1 MKKDKNLDEL
11 FRDKLL
17 NYEQEPPAYILDN
30 VLAGVA
36 GARRNRK
43 IVFWR
48 IAGVA
53 AALLL
58 AFIAGWQINTRNG
71 QNVRP
76 AVIVNQQTAPGMP
89 ADVNPDN
96 SANESGNQPG
106 SLPSEI
112 VNKPGMENL
121 QLAEV
126 SKEIQI
132 NQINEYQAKSVVAN
146 SKSGQLISAD
156 ESVLAASN
164 EESGILKPLKSL
176 FRQISQ
182 GSPNVLVKPEKLKS
196 EEHLATIQDKTI
208 DQQIMEQNK
217 QAMLAENQ
225 TKAKSRWLIGAQV
238 SPEYNVSRSSHS
250 QVYASNMLN
259 ASSNPVDIGGG
270 ISVEYKK
277 GKRWSLQSGVYY
289 SGMGQ
294 SSGNS
299 SYSSGKNYTLA
310 SADRGS
316 AYFNTNVTIDANT
329 SKMMMNSTAGVIE
342 FKGIPSG
349 IVLGT
354 NLEDK
359 TLASNA
365 VVVSDARFIQNF
377 EYIEIPLYLR
387 YTLIDSKFDVEMM
400 GGFSSNVLVGNQT
413 FMESSAGKNRIGS
426 TKDMESMSYSGT
438 LGIGL
443 KYGLSKRVSLN
454 VEPRIKYF
462 LNSLNSNSAVI
473 YKPYTVGVFT
483 GLSYEF

>member
-1 MKKDKNLDEL
+1 MKNDKNLDEL

-71 QNVRP
+71 QNVKP
-76 AVIVNQQTAPGMP
+76 AVILSQQKAPEISTGVKP
-89 ADVNPDN
+89 EIA
-96 SANESGNQPG
+96 ANESENQSGNM
-106 SLPSEI
+106 PSEI

-126 SKEIQI
+126 AKGNQVSKNSTKLLTE
-132 NQINEYQAKSVVAN
+132 N
-146 SKSGQLISAD
+146 SKSEQIAFVV
-156 ESVLAASN
+156 ESLRIAKN
-164 EESGILKPLKSL
+164 EESALLKPVKSL
-176 FRQISQ
+176 FRLINSGSQ
-182 GSPNVLVKPEKLKS
+182 NVATNLHEINKS
-196 EEHLATIQDKTI
+196 TQQAVRTDKTI
-208 DQQIMEQNK
+208 DQQIMEQNR
-217 QAMLAENQ
+217 QVMLAENQ
-225 TKAKSRWLIGAQV
+225 TKEKSRWLVGAQV

-250 QVYASNMLN
+250 QVYASNMLS
-259 ASSNPVDIGGG
+259 ASSNPVDLGGG

-299 SYSSGKNYTLA
+299 SYSNRNITS
-310 SADRGS
+310 SADFASNLGKE
-316 AYFNTNVTIDANT
+316 YFNAPVNIDSNN

-359 TLASNA
+359 TLVSNA

-387 YTLIDSKFDVEMM
+387 YTLIDSKFDVEML
-400 GGFSSNVLVGNQT
+400 GGFSSNLLVGNQT

-443 KYGLSKRVSLN
+443 KYGLSKSIYLN
-454 VEPRIKYF
+454 VEPRVKYY
-462 LNSLNSNSAVI
+462 LNSLNSNSAVT
-473 YKPYTVGVFT
+473 YKPYTIGVFT

>member
-17 NYEQEPPAYILDN
+17 NYEQEPPAYILDH

-58 AFIAGWQINTRNG
+58 AFIAGWQINSRDG
-71 QNVRP
+71 QPGKP
-76 AVIVNQQTAPGMP
+76 AVIVSQQKTPEISTAAKPEI
-89 ADVNPDN
+89 A
-96 SANESGNQPG
+96 ANESGNQPG
-106 SLPSEI
+106 NLQSEI
-112 VNKPGMENL
+112 VNKPGRVNL

-126 SKEIQI
+126 ANE
-132 NQINEYQAKSVVAN
+132 NQISKSRTESSTSN
-146 SKSGQLISAD
+146 SKSEQIASANESLIVAK
-156 ESVLAASN
+156 N
-164 EESGILKPLKSL
+164 EESALLKPVKSL
-176 FRQISQ
+176 FRLISS
-182 GSPNVLVKPEKLKS
+182 GSQNV
-196 EEHLATIQDKTI
+196 ATNLHEIKKVTPQTEQTDKTI
-208 DQQIMEQNK
+208 DQQIMEQNR
-217 QAMLAENQ
+217 QVMMAENQ
-225 TKAKSRWLIGAQV
+225 TKGKSRWLVGAQV

-259 ASSNPVDIGGG
+259 SSPNPVDVGGG

-277 GKRWSLQSGVYY
+277 GKRWSLQSGIYY

-299 SYSSGKNYTLA
+299 NSNSAKNFTLA
-310 SADRGS
+310 GADRGS
-316 AYFNTNVTIDANT
+316 EYFNTNATIDASN

-387 YTLIDSKFDVEMM
+387 YTLIDSKFDVEML

-413 FMESSAGKNRIGS
+413 FMESSAGKSLIGS

-438 LGIGL
+438 LGVGL
-443 KYGLSKRVSLN
+443 KYGLSKRIYLN
-454 VEPRIKYF
+454 VEPRVKYY
-462 LNSLNSNSAVI
+462 LNSLNRNSAVT
-473 YKPYTVGVFT
+473 YKPYTIGVFT

>member
-36 GARRNRK
+36 GARGNRK
-43 IVFWR
+43 IAFWR

-76 AVIVNQQTAPGMP
+76 AVIVNQQVAPEIP
-89 ADVNPDN
+89 ADVKQEITT
-96 SANESGNQPG
+96 NESGNQPG

-126 SKEIQI
+126 AKRNKISKK
-132 NQINEYQAKSVVAN
+132 NTKSIPEN
-146 SKSGQLISAD
+146 SKSEQIAAVD
-156 ESVLAASN
+156 ESLLVVKD
-164 EESGILKPLKSL
+164 EESVILKPIKSL
-176 FRQISQ
+176 LGLINR
-182 GSPNVLVKPEKLKS
+182 G
-196 EEHLATIQDKTI
+196 TQDMANYLQEIKTGTQLDSKTNKTI
-208 DQQIMEQNK
+208 DQQIMEQNR

-225 TKAKSRWLIGAQV
+225 TKGKSRWLVGAQV

-250 QVYASNMLN
+250 EVYASNMLS
-259 ASSNPVDIGGG
+259 ASSNPVDVGGG

-277 GKRWSLQSGVYY
+277 GKRWSLQSGIYY

-299 SYSSGKNYTLA
+299 SYSNRNITS
-310 SADRGS
+310 SADFASNLGKE
-316 AYFNTNVTIDANT
+316 YFNAPVNIDSNT
-329 SKMMMNSTAGVIE
+329 SKMMLNSTAGVIE

-443 KYGLSKRVSLN
+443 KYGLSKSIYLN
-454 VEPRIKYF
+454 VEPRVKYY
-462 LNSLNSNSAVI
+462 LNSLNSNSAVT
-473 YKPYTVGVFT
+473 YKPYTIGVFT

>member
-58 AFIAGWQINTRNG
+58 AFIAGWQINTKNG
-71 QNVRP
+71 QEVKP
-76 AVIVNQQTAPGMP
+76 EIIVSQQSDFEKTGVVKPEITP
-89 ADVNPDN
+89 VESENL
-96 SANESGNQPG
+96 SGNMK
-106 SLPSEI
+106 SKI
-112 VNKPGMENL
+112 VNKSGMKNL

-126 SKEIQI
+126 DKENQI
-132 NQINEYQAKSVVAN
+132 NQISKKTTKSIAEN
-146 SKSGQLISAD
+146 SKSEQITSAD
-156 ESVLAASN
+156 EYLIAHKSEDSVM
-164 EESGILKPLKSL
+164 LKPVRSL
-176 FRQISQ
+176 FRMVNR
-182 GSPNVLVKPEKLKS
+182 GSENLAKNLLAIKKEAPKAANS
-196 EEHLATIQDKTI
+196 EKTI
-208 DQQIMEQNK
+208 DQQIMEQNR
-217 QAMLAENQ
+217 QVMLAENQ
-225 TKAKSRWLIGAQV
+225 TKEKSRWLVGAQV
-238 SPEYNVSRSSHS
+238 SPEYSVSRSNHS

-259 ASSNPVDIGGG
+259 ASTNPVDVGGG
-270 ISVEYKK
+270 ISVEFKK

-294 SSGNS
+294 SSGNTNLS
-299 SYSSGKNYTLA
+299 AGKDYAFASSG
-310 SADRGS
+310 RGS
-316 AYFNTNVTIDANT
+316 EYFNTNVSFDASN

-349 IVLGT
+349 IELGT

-359 TLASNA
+359 ILASNA

-387 YTLIDSKFDVEMM
+387 YTLIDSKFDVEML

-413 FMESSAGKNRIGS
+413 FMESSAGKSRIGS
-426 TKDMESMSYSGT
+426 TKDMETMNYSGT

-454 VEPRIKYF
+454 VEPRVKYF
-462 LNSLNSNSAVI
+462 LNSLNSNASVT
-473 YKPYTVGVFT
+473 YKPYTIGVFT